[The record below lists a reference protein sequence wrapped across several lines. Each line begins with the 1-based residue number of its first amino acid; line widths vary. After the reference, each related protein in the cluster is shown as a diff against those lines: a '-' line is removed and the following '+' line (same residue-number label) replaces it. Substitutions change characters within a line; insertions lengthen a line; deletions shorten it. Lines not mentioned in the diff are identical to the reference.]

1 MAKSTKSKRAVKKPP
16 TAKSASSKSPVAS
29 ASPKSG
35 RKKKMHGPFNRALVE
50 RYASDLKMLL
60 GEGAFEDTFRR
71 LKDDKEVQQ
80 AEATAIASVL
90 LDARVPDST
99 ARGTALGRILKLHNS
114 LLTFKLKQ
122 RAVGGRSAA

>member
-1 MAKSTKSKRAVKKPP
+1 MAKSTKSKQAGTKPP
-16 TAKSASSKSPVAS
+16 KGKSASSKSPVAS

-35 RKKKMHGPFNRALVE
+35 RKKKMHGPVNHALVE
-50 RYASDLKMLL
+50 RYASDLKKLL
-60 GEGAFEDTFRR
+60 GESAFEDVFRR
-71 LKDDKEVQQ
+71 LKNDKDIQQ
-80 AEATAIASVL
+80 AEAAAIASVL
-90 LDARVPDST
+90 LEAKVSEST